1 MERFIRA
8 ELGDDCPLL
17 PEVIPDYP
25 PYGKRILIDNR
36 WYQTL
41 KRPNVKLVTDRIRR
55 ITPEGVETGDGT
67 LHAADALIFA
77 TGFQASKM
85 QWPMVIRGR
94 GGMDLHSTWKP
105 NDATAYLGTLVS
117 GFPNF
122 FMLLGP
128 NTALAHGGN
137 AIFITE
143 CQMRFV
149 MLCLR
154 ELIDRKLESV
164 EVTQAAHD
172 AYVREVDRLHAG
184 MVWAHE
190 GVSNWYKNPA
200 GRVFAVLPY
209 RLVDFWKMTR
219 QLDRDALLFQA
230 SRGQEALD

>member
-1 MERFIRA
+1 MERFIRS
-8 ELGDDCPLL
+8 ELGEDSPLL
-17 PEVIPDYP
+17 DKVIPEYP

-41 KRPNVKLVTDRIRR
+41 KRPNVELVTEGIRR
-55 ITPEGVETGDGT
+55 ITAQGVETDDGA
-67 LHAADALIFA
+67 LHEVDAIIFA

-85 QWPMVIRGR
+85 QSPMRIRGR
-94 GGMDLHSTWKP
+94 GGVELHSIWKP
-105 NDATAYLGTLVS
+105 DDATAYLGTLVA

-128 NTALAHGGN
+128 NTGLAHGGN

-154 ELIDRKLESV
+154 ELIDHKVESV

-172 AYVREVDRLHAG
+172 AYVQEVDRLHAG
-184 MVWAHE
+184 MVWAHT
-190 GVSNWYKNPA
+190 GVRNWYKNKA

-209 RLVDFWKMTR
+209 RLVDFWKLTG
-219 QLDRDALLFQA
+219 QLDRHALSF
-230 SRGQEALD
+230 RGARGAKVLD